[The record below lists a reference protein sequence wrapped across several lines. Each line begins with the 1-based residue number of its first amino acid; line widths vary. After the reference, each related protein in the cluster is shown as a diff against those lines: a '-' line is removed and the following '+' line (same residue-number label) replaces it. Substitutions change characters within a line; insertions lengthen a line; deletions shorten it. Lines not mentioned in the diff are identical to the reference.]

1 MKAIQL
7 IRYGSADKA
16 FRSVEVPKPTLIS
29 EDDVLVKVHAFGL
42 NFADVMA
49 RKGLYRAAPPIPAIL
64 GYEVV
69 GEVVEVKNKN
79 NESLIGKRVLA
90 LTRFGGYAEY
100 ACTNISGLVEIPAQI
115 SNGEALALATQYCTA
130 FLAVKN
136 AKILRKKIW
145 Y

>member
-79 NESLIGKRVLA
+79 NESLIGKKG
-90 LTRFGGYAEY
+90 FG
-100 ACTNISGLVEIPAQI
+100 TNKVWRICRICMCQYFWTSGNSSP
-115 SNGEALALATQYCTA
+115 N
-130 FLAVKN
+130 K
-136 AKILRKKIW
+136 
-145 Y
+145 